1 MLIAVKL
8 LCDLVQG
15 SSPFR
20 GPVSSSVKDD
30 DWMRQSVKSF
40 LFSESIVYTRSASS
54 TLEISRLNETGKAG
68 QRGL

>member
-20 GPVSSSVKDD
+20 GPVSSSVKDE
-30 DWMRQSVKSF
+30 DWVRQSVKSF
-40 LFSESIVYTRSASS
+40 LFSESIVYTHSASS
-54 TLEISRLNETGKAG
+54 ALEISRLNETGKAG
-68 QRGL
+68 QPGL